1 MIEKG
6 TLEMLRKIRRYTQEF
21 KDEAVKLALGTSSVG
36 QAAHDLGVP
45 VSTLHSWI
53 SQSKLL
59 ILDPDVNDSGP
70 QSKINMSQL
79 LEKNRELQK
88 RVNRLE
94 QEKSIL
100 KKAAMYFAKEIGVTT
115 DSEHNHPVFAN
126 ILDRD
131 FSANAINQKWAGYIW
146 QLL

>member
-100 KKAAMYFAKEIGVTT
+100 KKAAIHFAKEIG
-115 DSEHNHPVFAN
+115 
-126 ILDRD
+126 
-131 FSANAINQKWAGYIW
+131 
-146 QLL
+146 